1 MDIKKKIK
9 INNDKPSNQA
19 KKMRIVKWMWT
30 IFVAIGLI
38 GVFSLLLIYNGVIGY
53 MPPIEELKNPH
64 DKFASIIYANDGT
77 TELGRYYSG
86 MGNRVYAD
94 YDDISSHM
102 IDALI
107 ATDVDIEIF
116 GADGRSVLRCES
128 ASQSVD
134 VSDLPSGVYIVR
146 ANFSGRTIEE
156 KIVVR

>member
-38 GVFSLLLIYNGVIGY
+38 GIFSLLLIYNGVIGY

-107 ATDVDIEIF
+107 ATEDVRFNDHSGIDF
-116 GADGRSVLRCES
+116 KALGRAAVK
-128 ASQSVD
+128 
-134 VSDLPSGVYIVR
+134 
-146 ANFSGRTIEE
+146 TI
-156 KIVVR
+156 